1 MWDRKPQR
9 YLWMKEG
16 SHQDA
21 PSTRA
26 ELHDKHTCVAKI
38 MKAFKLLNSPLV
50 PAHQKY
56 TQSKPMGHDNEI
68 HALRAHF
75 WPLEPPHIYVGSKCF
90 SESCTT
96 QQDLPM
102 RETNKIK
109 SAYLQHTNK
118 KFAGMKSHSS
128 CGSWYETVYHGSQQ
142 GCRG

>member
-1 MWDRKPQR
+1 
-9 YLWMKEG
+9 MKEG

-56 TQSKPMGHDNEI
+56 TQSKPMGHNNEI

-102 RETNKIK
+102 RETNIIK
-109 SAYLQHTNK
+109 SAYLQHTTK
-118 KFAGMKSHSS
+118 VLQA
-128 CGSWYETVYHGSQQ
+128 
-142 GCRG
+142 